1 MTLNEVPS
9 DADSDIRKILDF
21 WFGDNDGETVP
32 ERQTD
37 MWFRN
42 GRDYDHEIRE
52 QFADLIDCAAAG
64 AFDAWCQSGT
74 GRLALIVLLD
84 QFPRHVH
91 RNHARAF
98 AYDAKAREHCLAGL
112 AQAQASEL
120 SHLQRA
126 TFYLPLEHAENRA
139 LQERAVALYQALA
152 NAVTADN
159 HETYANYV
167 LYASMHRDF
176 IVRFGHFPHRNEL
189 IGRPLSAEQQ
199 AFLLEPNSSFL

>member
-1 MTLNEVPS
+1 MPS
-9 DADSDIRKILDF
+9 DTDSNIRTILDF

-42 GRDYDHEIRE
+42 GRDYDADIRE
-52 QFADLIDCAAAG
+52 KFADLIDYAAAG
-64 AFDAWCQSGT
+64 AFDAWGQSGT

-91 RNHARAF
+91 RNHARALVH
-98 AYDAKAREHCLAGL
+98 DAKAREHCLAGL
-112 AQAQASEL
+112 AQAQESEL

-126 TFYLPLEHAENRA
+126 IFYLPLEHAENRA
-139 LQERAVALYQALA
+139 LQERAVALYRALA
-152 NAVTADN
+152 SAVTVDN
-159 HETYANYV
+159 HETYANYL
-167 LYASMHRDF
+167 LYASMHRDI

-189 IGRPLSAEQQ
+189 LGRPLSAEQQ